1 MHDEVDARQVT
12 DPDNG
17 SLRHAMD
24 YTDQLLERFRISGT
38 PREAG
43 VFRQPNKSEAGQLL
57 QVLATLLN
65 RYVKE
70 CGDPTPDKL
79 VRIARRSSR

>member
-12 DPDNG
+12 HPDNG

-43 VFRQPNKSEAGQLL
+43 IFRQPNNGEAGQLL

-70 CGDPTPDKL
+70 YGDPVPEKV
-79 VRIARRSSR
+79 VRVARKR